1 MSKKTFNTQ
10 IKLGVLGGGQL
21 GRMLHQSAINLNI
34 NLRMMDADPN
44 APCAS
49 LVHDFTVGDLEDF
62 DAVYAFGKEC
72 DILTI
77 EIEKVNTEA
86 LKKLQSEGVKV
97 YPEPDVISLIQDKR
111 VQKTFYKDNNIPTA
125 DFILTDSKA
134 DLKNYIDRLPAVHK
148 IGKGGYDGR
157 GVQVIRT
164 EADIE
169 KGFDAPS
176 LLESFV
182 PFKKELAV
190 IVARNPSGEIST
202 FPPVEM
208 VFHPEHNLVEYL
220 LSPALLSPE
229 IEQNAQQIA
238 KNIIEKLKMTGILAV
253 EMFLTQGN
261 EILVNE
267 IAPRPHNSGHQSIEG
282 NFTSQYDQMLRAILD
297 LPLGNGDTK
306 ISSAMVNVLGED
318 GFTGEARY
326 EGMEEVLKIKG
337 VHVHLYGKKITKPF
351 RKMGHVTITDPSLIS
366 LKKKID
372 MVKNTLKV
380 KA

>member
-1 MSKKTFNTQ
+1 MSQKQFNTQ
-10 IKLGVLGGGQL
+10 VKIGVLGGGQL

-34 NLRMMDADPN
+34 NLQMMDADPN

-49 LVHDFTVGDLEDF
+49 LIQDFTVGDLEDY
-62 DAVYAFGKEC
+62 DAVYAFGKQC
-72 DILTI
+72 DIVTI
-77 EIEKVNTEA
+77 EIEKVNTDA
-86 LKKLQSEGVKV
+86 LKKLESEGVKV
-97 YPEPDVISLIQDKR
+97 YPQPDVISMIQDKR
-111 VQKTFYKDNNIPTA
+111 VQKTFYKENGIPTA
-125 DFILTDSKA
+125 DFILTESRE
-134 DLKNYIDRLPAVHK
+134 DLNKLVDRLPAVHK

-157 GVQVIRT
+157 GVQVLRSA
-164 EADIE
+164 EDIV
-169 KGFDAPS
+169 KGFEAPA

-190 IVARNPSGEIST
+190 IVARTPSGEITT

-229 IEQNAQQIA
+229 IEQKAQQIA
-238 KNIIEKLKMTGILAV
+238 TNIIEKLKMTGILAV
-253 EMFLTQGN
+253 EMFLTKEN

-297 LPLGNGDTK
+297 LPLGNCETK

-318 GFTGEARY
+318 GFTGDARY

-337 VHVHLYGKKITKPF
+337 VHVHLYGKKVTKPF

-366 LKKKID
+366 LRKKID
-372 MVKNTLKV
+372 IVKNTLKV

>member
-1 MSKKTFNTQ
+1 MLKKQFNTQ
-10 IKLGVLGGGQL
+10 VKLGVLGGGQL

-49 LVHDFTVGDLEDF
+49 LIQDFTVGDLEDF
-62 DAVYAFGKEC
+62 DAVYAFGKDCEV
-72 DILTI
+72 LTI
-77 EIEKVNTEA
+77 EIEKVNTDA
-86 LKKLQSEGVKV
+86 LKKLQAEGVKV
-97 YPEPDVISLIQDKR
+97 YPEPDVISMIQDKR
-111 VQKTFYKDNNIPTA
+111 VQKSFYKEHGIPTA
-125 DFILTDSKA
+125 DFILTESKT
-134 DLKNYIDRLPAVHK
+134 DLKKYIDQFPVVHK
-148 IGKGGYDGR
+148 IGRGGYDGR

-169 KGFDAPS
+169 KAFDGPA
-176 LLESFV
+176 LMESFV

-190 IVARNPSGEIST
+190 IVARNPSGEIT
-202 FPPVEM
+202 AFPPVQM

-253 EMFLTQGN
+253 EMFLTKDN

-297 LPLGNGDTK
+297 LPLGNCDTK
-306 ISSAMVNVLGED
+306 ISSAMVNILGED
-318 GFTGEARY
+318 GYTGEAQY

-351 RKMGHVTITDPSLIS
+351 RKMGHVTITDPSLLS
-366 LKKKID
+366 LRKKID
-372 MVKNTLKV
+372 IVKNTLKV

>member
-1 MSKKTFNTQ
+1 M
-10 IKLGVLGGGQL
+10 
-21 GRMLHQSAINLNI
+21 
-34 NLRMMDADPN
+34 
-44 APCAS
+44 
-49 LVHDFTVGDLEDF
+49 
-62 DAVYAFGKEC
+62 
-72 DILTI
+72 
-77 EIEKVNTEA
+77 
-86 LKKLQSEGVKV
+86 
-97 YPEPDVISLIQDKR
+97 
-111 VQKTFYKDNNIPTA
+111 
-125 DFILTDSKA
+125 
-134 DLKNYIDRLPAVHK
+134 PAVHK

-164 EADIE
+164 AEDIE
-169 KGFDAPS
+169 KGFDAPA
-176 LLESFV
+176 LVESFV

-190 IVARNPSGEIST
+190 IVARNSSGEIT
-202 FPPVEM
+202 AFPAVEM

-238 KNIIEKLKMTGILAV
+238 KEIIDKLKMTGILAV
-253 EMFLTQGN
+253 EMFLTSDN

-297 LPLGNGDTK
+297 LPLGNCDTK

-318 GFTGEARY
+318 GFTGDAQY

-351 RKMGHVTITDPSLIS
+351 RKMGHVTIIDQNLENAIEKVTFVKQTLIA
-366 LKKKID
+366 
-372 MVKNTLKV
+372 TT
-380 KA
+380 